1 MCCRRGPARAGTLSA
16 RHLRPPAPFPALP
29 QVPQLTA
36 RVALPLRRVGGRGS
50 AGDQGPAME
59 PPGLGGLPR
68 QQTTPHGRSQELAG
82 RNANETLA
90 APSPVCTR
98 KGFFGEDGGGAGET
112 GLPQSSVAELR
123 TELKCHG
130 SGLGAPCA
138 PVSSSPCS
146 GPGPLLGPAPGGRC
160 QGRTCPRPA
169 GTGHFPPQEG
179 ACGLRLTLLVPWETG
194 SEGRGGH
201 KAPYSVMGWTL
212 RPALC
217 FCSLPKTSQG
227 LAPRS
232 TCTCR
237 PPALT
242 VPSPHPQLPMDAVP

>member
-1 MCCRRGPARAGTLSA
+1 M
-16 RHLRPPAPFPALP
+16 
-29 QVPQLTA
+29 
-36 RVALPLRRVGGRGS
+36 
-50 AGDQGPAME
+50 
-59 PPGLGGLPR
+59 
-68 QQTTPHGRSQELAG
+68 
-82 RNANETLA
+82 
-90 APSPVCTR
+90 
-98 KGFFGEDGGGAGET
+98 GEG
-112 GLPQSSVAELR
+112 QSSVAGVR
-123 TELKCHG
+123 AELKCHG

-194 SEGRGGH
+194 SEGRGGPGVAPHSGH
-201 KAPYSVMGWTL
+201 KAPCIASWVG
-212 RPALC
+212 PALC

-232 TCTCR
+232 ACTCR

-242 VPSPHPQLPMDAVP
+242 VPSPHPQLPMDAFPWTVLQSVNCTRPNPRQ